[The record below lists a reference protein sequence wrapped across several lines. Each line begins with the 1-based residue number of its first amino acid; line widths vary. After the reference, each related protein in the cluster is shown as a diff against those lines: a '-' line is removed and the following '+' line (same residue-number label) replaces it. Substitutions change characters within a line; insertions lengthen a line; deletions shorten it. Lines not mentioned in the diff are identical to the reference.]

1 MGKRSAVVELF
12 LGDMG
17 SMQRELRPS
26 IQREDQ
32 PTMESKLEQIAVKA
46 ANQLPK
52 SVVREIRTPRS
63 VGAGG
68 GRPPP
73 ATRWARRNSRPRDR
87 SRMRLDVQIIL
98 AHQSPMRKKASDLG
112 GIIAMLAA
120 TAAFVV
126 GDSFMKIVIEDLPP
140 FEVLFLR
147 SIAASFACAVLVA
160 LRAEWGAISGLLN
173 LRVLLRAAG
182 ETLTTLCYV
191 AALARMPI
199 ADVIA
204 ILQTAPLILIL
215 GAAIFLRERIG
226 PARLALAL
234 VGFAGALMVAQPG
247 ASGVSPA
254 ALLAFGAALL
264 AATRDLIGR
273 GVPTRIPV
281 TVVIFATMLM
291 VMVVAGAMSLGIETW
306 AAPTGRHLTFLG
318 LAGLFL
324 ALGHAGLL
332 LAYRLGRTA
341 SVAPFFYCFALW
353 GVVSGLVIWSEL
365 PNDLALTGIALIA
378 GSGVAIVVLD
388 QRRGRKEVALADTL

>member
-1 MGKRSAVVELF
+1 MPYGP
-12 LGDMG
+12 
-17 SMQRELRPS
+17 SM
-26 IQREDQ
+26 
-32 PTMESKLEQIAVKA
+32 KV
-46 ANQLPK
+46 
-52 SVVREIRTPRS
+52 
-63 VGAGG
+63 
-68 GRPPP
+68 
-73 ATRWARRNSRPRDR
+73 
-87 SRMRLDVQIIL
+87 RLDVQIIL
-98 AHQSPMRKKASDLG
+98 AHQRPMPRKGSDLG

-126 GDSFMKIVIEDLPP
+126 GDSFMKIVIEDLPT

-147 SIAASFACAVLVA
+147 GIAASFACAVLVS

-173 LRVLLRAAG
+173 LRALLRATG

-191 AALARMPI
+191 VALARMPI

-204 ILQTAPLILIL
+204 ILQTATLILMF

-254 ALLAFGAALL
+254 ALLAFAAALL
-264 AATRDLIGR
+264 AAARDLIGR

-281 TVVIFATMLM
+281 TVVILATM
-291 VMVVAGAMSLGIETW
+291 VMVAAGAMSLGLETW

-324 ALGHAGLL
+324 ALGHSGLL

-353 GVVSGLVIWSEL
+353 GVMSGLIIWGEL
-365 PNDLALTGIALIA
+365 PNALALTGIALIA
-378 GSGVAIVVLD
+378 GSGVAIVVLS
-388 QRRGRKEVALADTL
+388 QQPSRKKVALADAL